1 MSAGNNILDFNGL
14 SKYHSKIKNTLSAK
28 VGYIRV
34 VGNNEQYF
42 ADSES
47 ADLYDTGLDQY
58 TNLLLG
64 SVPLPEGGGGG
75 GGYLSGAVINV
86 ITPMYNAVKLGSKG
100 HTVKFSVDILNNQGQ
115 STGEQIDL
123 GIITT
128 HNANTQTQKINARAG
143 QVLTVSVDDYLKEGT
158 NTISIKITG
167 KTSGSNTMVAVTY
180 DVVNLVLEDYYEA
193 AQYVDMREGSAILQV
208 PYFIS
213 GYGTKK
219 MEWYIDGEAVPF
231 VKEDDEIVES
241 SAERTKY
248 INIPVLNQG
257 RHSLQYR
264 ASTVVNGETFYTD
277 TIYHDLLVYTGNITA
292 SFVGISVTIP
302 SKYGILSSGSVPTI
316 YNMEQFVPYELKFF
330 AFSPESLVLD
340 IEVQVDGE
348 IIGNVSSSNNVGNS
362 FTYTPMTAG
371 NKEILF
377 KVSDSSTYSVEAEVN
392 STSLSL
398 EEINNA
404 LDLDFN
410 GNGRSN
416 ASADRNIWKYGNYTG
431 TFEGFEWNE
440 RSGWNGDRLVI
451 SEGCSFSIDAKPLNS
466 KTAEDGKTIEIEFK
480 STNVSDDNAVFLDL
494 RDNTGAGILVSATKV
509 AITSNDGVT
518 IETEYKE
525 DELIRIG
532 FVINRSQNATRKG
545 LTLIYCNGISSRCI
559 NRAATDGYDVDKSIL
574 FTGSEG
580 ATMEL
585 KAVRIYNTA
594 LSDDQMYNNY
604 NLYRD
609 SLEEMLDLYDKNDI
623 YEEGTYNISLD
634 KAGRR
639 IPYMLVTGDIPVLE
653 NTTDKNEQITVD
665 IEYVNSQNPELNFT
679 MEGAAMRPQ
688 GTSSMG
694 YPKKNFRIY
703 TLELP
708 DTILRDYRGVEI
720 EDKLYSFRKGAQ
732 PVGCWCLKADYA
744 ESSGTHNT
752 AIARMWGNALKNVS
766 IEIDGK
772 KEYVCQTNAQK
783 AATANNYSYDVRTT
797 IDGFP
802 ILLFYRKNKQDTPIF
817 IGKYNFNN
825 DKSTESVFGFTGI
838 PGFDNSRM
846 QCWEILNNGNPL
858 ALFTSSE
865 GFDEGWKEA
874 FESRYPDTKT
884 PNTSDLKAFCNWM
897 SAVTKEAFVAE
908 KHQHLNL
915 WMMAAYYCYLMRHAG
930 ADQFVK
936 NAMLTSEDGKHFYFI
951 LYDNDTINGLI
962 NTGHL
967 KIKPTDDRNS
977 IGEDGSYL
985 FAGHDSRLWN
995 MLEDD
1000 EEFMNM
1006 VSQIDNALY
1015 TAGISYRNAIKEFD
1029 EEQADKW
1036 CERIYNQDAQY
1047 KYVDPFTNNN
1057 VNNLF
1062 MMQGS
1067 RALHRRWFLAKRFGI
1082 YDAKFVSGTY
1092 KSQSIEIKCI
1102 NDTEP
1107 GQQFQITSSYPLH
1120 YGYGINNVP
1129 RESGIYL
1136 EPDEKYTFVTSEK
1149 LNLGDPLRIYAA
1161 HNLKKVDFSAMMDRL
1176 SVVNIAGVYD
1186 EDLGTRMKELV
1197 IGNPIKENVS
1207 VTAISGL
1214 GNALKLEQLDV
1225 RNMKGLTSIDLSN
1238 SSYLKKVWAKGSN
1251 ITSAVFATGAPIEYL
1266 QLPDV
1271 MKVLNFN
1278 SLPYLR
1284 YSGIDITD
1292 KTSINE
1298 IRISNCPNLSN
1309 DFNWVYDWYTTKTAE
1324 NKKAVLIMDKVA
1336 WENVDYTKL
1345 IELANIGTLT
1355 LKGRAKITEGSQEII
1370 DELKSV
1376 FGDNV
1381 FNRASEFY
1389 IQAPDGVYLSGPS
1402 KLLEGESARYVV
1414 AAFSEENG
1422 RIQFSLMTSRQGC
1435 SIDATS
1441 GRLTTTENGLATS
1454 DIVVRAVF
1462 ITDSGKAVD
1471 TVMTVTVEK
1480 RAYPTSVNITGGV
1493 LMSED
1498 TQEYALETTPEEVTG
1513 NYTVSWTLS
1522 EGAEE
1527 TVEIDGH
1534 DNKKCV
1540 LRRIKSDV
1548 VEFTLT
1554 ATLVKNVD
1562 GSTVATGTKTIT
1574 LVLPGVVITR
1584 SSNAPLQECLYNAG
1598 LVAHEGYS
1606 EAWELA
1612 LITADQL
1619 QPGTSWSTSIF
1630 YNYAGSVNSITS
1642 LMELEYFT
1650 GLETINSETFRGLS
1664 LGEIYLPK
1672 NLKRTGSNA
1681 FSYKYG
1687 IKVHVESLLHYL
1699 SIDFG
1704 SSANPLSYADNAGL
1718 YVNGEVVKEAIVPEG
1733 VTTVYGWTF
1742 YRVTCF
1748 DKLVLPTSVVLKGN
1762 NILYYSTFKEVE
1774 IHCDCKAAGS
1784 YGNSTFLGTIVEKI
1798 IVGPEVT
1805 EIGSY
1810 FFNRCKCPK
1819 IIFSD
1824 GIEKIG
1830 ESAFNSCEDITEL
1843 DIPGSVSLIYREA
1856 FSSCKNL
1863 ERIRFHSPT
1872 LSIGYFE
1879 NCPNLKEIHVDELS
1893 HWLNYDLTGGD
1904 RRLLAIT
1911 DDVGLYANGEL
1922 VEGVVTIPQTVE
1934 KIKQYAF
1941 YGYKRLTGLHITSNV
1956 SQVSA
1961 SAFSKVPLET
1971 ITVDED
1977 NAFLDSRDSCNAV
1990 ITKENNTLVLGCGKS
2005 TIPSGVINIGSKA
2018 FEYVTFSEGYTDLVI
2033 PESVVQVGTDAFS
2046 NTNITSLEWH
2056 GNGVNMGIGTEA
2068 FSYCASLLSVDI
2080 MGDFKYSPSSY
2091 LQFYKCGALKTVKT
2105 SATGDS
2111 MFSDCPLLEDVELYE
2126 GVKVIATRMFKGKSN
2141 LTNVTLP
2148 TSVTSIL
2155 ESAFQG
2161 CSSMKGDFL
2170 LPNVIEI
2177 GKNAFDGC
2185 SSLTSAVFGD
2195 NLTSIGFN
2203 ILSNCS
2209 SLTSVVFGS
2218 GITYLTSDAL
2228 GGCVALNSITIRSLS
2243 VSASR
2248 NPFGGSES
2256 TYVGRNT
2263 YNTGANILYVPQGAT
2278 GYDTGYWLDPLQNA
2292 EKCGFTISY
2301 IL

>member
-1 MSAGNNILDFNGL
+1 MSADNNILDFNGL

-123 GIITT
+123 RIITT

-694 YPKKNFRIY
+694 YPKKNFRFY

-897 SAVTKEAFVAE
+897 SAVTKEEFVAE

-1047 KYVDPFTNNN
+1047 KYVGPFTNNN

-1278 SLPYLR
+1278 SLPYLQ
-1284 YSGIDITD
+1284 YSGIDIAD

-1389 IQAPDGVYLSGPS
+1389 IQAPDGVYLSGPT
-1402 KLLEGESARYVV
+1402 KLLEGESARYVC
-1414 AAFSEENG
+1414 AAFDDEGG
-1422 RIQFSLMTSRQGC
+1422 RIQFSLPTTRQGC
-1435 SIDATS
+1435 NIDAVT
-1441 GRLTTTENGLATS
+1441 GVLTTTENGLATS
-1454 DIVVRAVF
+1454 DILVRAVF
-1462 ITDSGKAVD
+1462 ISNSGKVVE
-1471 TVMTVTVEK
+1471 TTMPVTIEK
-1480 RAYPTSVNITGGV
+1480 RSYPTQISIEGNALVSEERSTFTLTTTPAEITGLYRVDWTLGDASAEYLVVEESNNTSCVIKRIKEGV
-1493 LMSED
+1493 L
-1498 TQEYALETTPEEVTG
+1498 ET
-1513 NYTVSWTLS
+1513 
-1522 EGAEE
+1522 
-1527 TVEIDGH
+1527 
-1534 DNKKCV
+1534 
-1540 LRRIKSDV
+1540 
-1548 VEFTLT
+1548 TLT
-1554 ATLVKNVD
+1554 ATIVKLVDN
-1562 GSTVATGTKTIT
+1562 STVNTTTKNIS
-1574 LVLPGVVITR
+1574 LVLPGVVLTK
-1584 SSNAPLQECLYNAG
+1584 SSNAPLQECLYKAG
-1598 LVAHEGYS
+1598 LVAHEDYS

-1619 QPGTSWSTSIF
+1619 QPGTSDSTSIF
-1630 YNYAGSVNSITS
+1630 YNYISRITS
-1642 LMELEYFT
+1642 LSELKYFT
-1650 GLETINSETFRGLS
+1650 GLTRIKAYTFSKGYSIDSVNTIELPDSIEFIGEYAFRGIRNLDKLVVPNNIVIAETYS
-1664 LGEIYLPK
+1664 FYDTFANRLYIPNLEKWANSVYVRYGYPVKSDGTTKIFLENYEKEAEEVVFDFEISSSSQNRYNFKYWSSIKRWVINNSKVYINMSSSYGDMFLNVNVDTKEGFKLYPSSGDLYIGE
-1672 NLKRTGSNA
+1672 NVTS
-1681 FSYKYG
+1681 
-1687 IKVHVESLLHYL
+1687 IKGDFVINPFNNIH
-1699 SIDFG
+1699 IDTLEHWFNIDYDNKSG
-1704 SSANPLSYADNAGL
+1704 NPLSGDYSL
-1718 YVNGEVVKEAIVPEG
+1718 YVGDSEVPE
-1733 VTTVYGWTF
+1733 
-1742 YRVTCF
+1742 
-1748 DKLVLPTSVVLKGN
+1748 D
-1762 NILYYSTFKEVE
+1762 
-1774 IHCDCKAAGS
+1774 
-1784 YGNSTFLGTIVEKI
+1784 IVI
-1798 IVGPEVT
+1798 PD
-1805 EIGSY
+1805 S
-1810 FFNRCKCPK
+1810 
-1819 IIFSD
+1819 
-1824 GIEKIG
+1824 
-1830 ESAFNSCEDITEL
+1830 ITEVKPYAL
-1843 DIPGSVSLIYREA
+1843 CKWNKLKSV
-1856 FSSCKNL
+1856 
-1863 ERIRFHSPT
+1863 RFHKDVT
-1872 LSIGYFE
+1872 SISDASIYGCL
-1879 NCPNLKEIHVDELS
+1879 NINQLVVDS
-1893 HWLNYDLTGGD
+1893 
-1904 RRLLAIT
+1904 
-1911 DDVGLYANGEL
+1911 
-1922 VEGVVTIPQTVE
+1922 
-1934 KIKQYAF
+1934 
-1941 YGYKRLTGLHITSNV
+1941 
-1956 SQVSA
+1956 
-1961 SAFSKVPLET
+1961 
-1971 ITVDED
+1971 D
-1977 NAFLDSRDSCNAV
+1977 NKKYDSRENCNAV
-1990 ITKENNTLVLGCGKS
+1990 IESDIDKLILACVNTHIVEGVKILLSTSFVDIVPETLDLPNTIEQIVGNVFKSSRTLKKINIHSFNTWMSVGGSIATGTVRKSLYLNGELIENFIIPDGVEKVSGSIFGDIELKS
-2005 TIPSGVINIGSKA
+2005 ITIPSSVKEAYSICYLALIEKLIIKKRRSYLAFASSSFSYCKTLREVYVDDLETYMYCDQGSTGGYSFFNSVQPEFYSETKLFVNGELLENLVLTPDLYEIAKNTKSWRPPFANIGSIKSV
-2018 FEYVTFSEGYTDLVI
+2018 YVENGWRGFDVGFLKGCVNVKTISMEI
-2033 PESVVQVGTDAFS
+2033 SSVVSSQGFD
-2046 NTNITSLEWH
+2046 
-2056 GNGVNMGIGTEA
+2056 IG
-2068 FSYCASLLSVDI
+2068 SYC
-2080 MGDFKYSPSSY
+2080 
-2091 LQFYKCGALKTVKT
+2091 
-2105 SATGDS
+2105 
-2111 MFSDCPLLEDVELYE
+2111 
-2126 GVKVIATRMFKGKSN
+2126 
-2141 LTNVTLP
+2141 
-2148 TSVTSIL
+2148 
-2155 ESAFQG
+2155 
-2161 CSSMKGDFL
+2161 
-2170 LPNVIEI
+2170 
-2177 GKNAFDGC
+2177 
-2185 SSLTSAVFGD
+2185 
-2195 NLTSIGFN
+2195 
-2203 ILSNCS
+2203 
-2209 SLTSVVFGS
+2209 FGS
-2218 GITYLTSDAL
+2218 SNDTYT
-2228 GGCVALNSITIRSLS
+2228 
-2243 VSASR
+2243 
-2248 NPFGGSES
+2248 
-2256 TYVGRNT
+2256 GRNT
-2263 YNTGANILYVPQGAT
+2263 YNTGENILYVPQGAT
-2278 GYDTGYWLDPLQNA
+2278 GYDSGYWLDPLQNA
-2292 EKCGFTISY
+2292 SKCGFTISY
-2301 IL
+2301 TL